1 LFTSPF
7 DSEKSA
13 YCHQG
18 AYRTDEGKPLVLE
31 CVRQAERRIAG
42 TNFMYVSSSLSS
54 LPSFVRSFLLLF
66 LVIPSLIVLVLSC
79 REYLP
84 MGGSVVFNDHSMKL
98 AYGEEASVLA
108 DKRVAGIQALSG
120 TGACRLF
127 ADFQRRFKPES
138 SIFIPVPTWAKY
150 ASSDDLHSLHVVPS
164 EQTNVLYTI
173 VALFFLVLMCSLDV
187 CSHHNIWRDAHVPQ
201 HTFRYYDP
209 ATKGLD
215 FAGLMEDV
223 KV

>member
-1 LFTSPF
+1 M
-7 DSEKSA
+7 
-13 YCHQG
+13 
-18 AYRTDEGKPLVLE
+18 LE

-66 LVIPSLIVLVLSC
+66 LVIASLIVLVLSC

-108 DKRVAGIQALSG
+108 DNRVAGIQALSG

-138 SIFIPVPTWAKY
+138 HIFIPVPTWAKY
-150 ASSDDLHSLHVVPS
+150 ASSDDLHSLQVVPS
-164 EQTNVLYTI
+164 EQTNVVYTI
-173 VALFFLVLMCSLDV
+173 VVFFFLVLMCSLDV